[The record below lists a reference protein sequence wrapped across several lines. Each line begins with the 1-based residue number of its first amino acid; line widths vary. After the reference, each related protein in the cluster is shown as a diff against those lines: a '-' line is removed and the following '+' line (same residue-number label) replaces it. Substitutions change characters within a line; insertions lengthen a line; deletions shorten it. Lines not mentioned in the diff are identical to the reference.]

1 MSAFLLDVNVLI
13 SLLWPAHTHHN
24 AAQKW
29 FAAKSGKGWATT
41 PLTQAAF
48 VRIVSN
54 PAFSK
59 DAVTPNVALE
69 LLTHN
74 LNHPRHRFW
83 PADLPFSQA
92 VEGFKPKLF
101 GHQQVTDAYLLGL
114 TRHFKGRLATFDTAI
129 MSLLDR
135 GDRNWLELIPPT

>member
-1 MSAFLLDVNVLI
+1 LSAFLLDVNVLI
-13 SLLWPAHTHHN
+13 SLFWSAHVHHG

-29 FAAKSGKGWATT
+29 FAARSAKGWATT

-48 VRIVSN
+48 VCIVSN

-59 DAVTPNVALE
+59 DAVAPSVALE

-74 LNHPRHRFW
+74 LNHPHHRFW
-83 PADLPFSQA
+83 PANLPLGQA
-92 VEGFKPKLF
+92 LAELKPKLS

-114 TRHFKGRLATFDTAI
+114 VRHFKGRLATFDTAI

-135 GDRNWLELIPPT
+135 GDEKWLELIPSS